1 MTCPVSS
8 RYSEP
13 MPWHRQGRLP
23 ALPGH
28 LLSAV
33 NGIGDREAYPKD
45 GKHQSPEDNLKDQD
59 HSGNNSGY
67 NEGVKEEEC
76 EHDDI
81 V

>member
-1 MTCPVSS
+1 
-8 RYSEP
+8 
-13 MPWHRQGRLP
+13 MPWHRQGKLP

-33 NGIGDREAYPKD
+33 DGVGDREAYPKN
-45 GKHQSPEDNLKDQD
+45 GEHQSPEDNLKDQD
-59 HSGNNSGY
+59 HSGNNSGN

>member
-33 NGIGDREAYPKD
+33 NGVGDREAYPKNRD
-45 GKHQSPEDNLKDQD
+45 
-59 HSGNNSGY
+59 SGN

>member
-1 MTCPVSS
+1 
-8 RYSEP
+8 
-13 MPWHRQGRLP
+13 MPWHRQCRLS
-23 ALPGH
+23 ALLGL

-33 NGIGDREAYPKD
+33 NGIGDREAYPKN
-45 GKHQSPEDNLKDQD
+45 GEHQSPEYNLEDQD
-59 HSGNNSGY
+59 HSGNDSGN

>member
-1 MTCPVSS
+1 VAPA
-8 RYSEP
+8 
-13 MPWHRQGRLP
+13 GAGLP
-23 ALPGH
+23 AMPGH

-59 HSGNNSGY
+59 HSDN
-67 NEGVKEEEC
+67 NEGVKEEKC

>member
-13 MPWHRQGRLP
+13 MPRHRQARLP

-33 NGIGDREAYPKD
+33 NGIGDREAYPKN
-45 GKHQSPEDNLKDQD
+45 GEHQGPEDNLKDHD

-67 NEGVKEEEC
+67 NEGVKEEER
-76 EHDDI
+76 EHNDI